1 MADLGN
7 GQSGYGIGTVAHLT
21 GLDPHT
27 IRAWERRYDAV
38 RPQRTPGGSRRY
50 GDTDV
55 ARLQLMKALT
65 ECGEP
70 IRLAASFSDDE
81 LRTRLAKLTGVA
93 AAVPAANGALRPPAR
108 VRTAVLEPKLAAQL
122 EASGSGLGGLDVCL
136 VAEDRASFTE
146 ALRLRPC
153 DALVVSLA
161 SLGSDPLAAFE
172 ACLEASKA
180 RLAVV
185 VYDFARRGVL
195 AKLSRAGAK
204 LVRGP
209 LRVDQLRQALLDLV
223 VIEEARRQHRAPRL
237 RNVAPDVAPK
247 RRFSDT
253 QLARLAETATSV
265 DCECPNHLSSLV
277 SSLVAF
283 ETYSQSC
290 ESRDAADAALHAHL
304 TQGTGRARAVLEELL
319 ADLCEH
325 DGISV

>member
-1 MADLGN
+1 MAEASN

-38 RPQRTPGGSRRY
+38 RPRRTARGSRRY
-50 GDTDV
+50 GDHDV
-55 ARLQLMKALT
+55 AT

-81 LRTRLAKLTGVA
+81 LRARLAKLTGIA
-93 AAVPAANGALRPPAR
+93 AALPASGGALRPPAR
-108 VRTAVLEPKLAAQL
+108 ARTAILEPKLAAQL
-122 EASGSGLGGLDVCL
+122 DASGSSLGALEVCL
-136 VAEDRASFTE
+136 VGEDRASFVE
-146 ALRLRPC
+146 GLRLHPC

-161 SLGSDPLAAFE
+161 SLGSDPLDAFE

-185 VYDFARRGVL
+185 VYEFARHSVL
-195 AKLSRAGAK
+195 EKLGRAGAK

-209 LRVDQLRQALLDLV
+209 LPIDQLRQALLHLV
-223 VIEEARRQHRAPRL
+223 VIEEARRRPRTPRP
-237 RNVAPDVAPK
+237 RNAAPDAAPP

-253 QLARLAETATSV
+253 QLARLAEIATSV

-283 ETYSQSC
+283 ETYSRDC
-290 ESRDAADAALHAHL
+290 ERRDASDAALHAHL
-304 TQGTGRARAVLEELL
+304 ARGSGRARTLLEELL